1 MKCRECVYWEQENE
15 TGVPFYR
22 CTCDPSP
29 RLDDETEAEDGCEYG
44 KDWPTLDRTIG
55 WLNQRLR
62 GTLMPGTETMYRAAV
77 KYLEKL
83 EALDHGKAD

>member
-15 TGVPFYR
+15 TGVVFHR
-22 CTCDPSP
+22 CACDPSP
-29 RLDDETEAEDGCEYG
+29 RLDDETKAEDGCGHGE
-44 KDWPTLDRTIG
+44 DLPSLERTIG
-55 WLNQRLR
+55 WLCHRLL
-62 GTLMPGTETMYRAAV
+62 GTLMPGPEKMYRAAV

>member
-1 MKCRECVYWEQENE
+1 MKCRASVYWGQENE

-62 GTLMPGTETMYRAAV
+62 GTLMPGPEKMYRAAV